1 MKEINFMKDKR
12 QIKQDI
18 ILILLCLLLLLM
30 GIGFFILLHSYRN
43 MSERCQL
50 QISQDQTD
58 IVLPTEKKDLED
70 AYTELM
76 GFGVLE
82 LDRNDPFIYLINPS
96 DNQVYLSFDV
106 IYNNEVLYN
115 SDLIA
120 PGKLE
125 SFDVYSCLDAGE
137 HTLTY
142 SISSYDMADRS
153 ILWAGVQQYQDILI
167 RK

>member
-1 MKEINFMKDKR
+1 MKDKR
-12 QIKQDI
+12 QIKQNI
-18 ILILLCLLLLLM
+18 IMILLCILLLIM
-30 GIGFFILLHSYRN
+30 GTGLFILFRSYSRL
-43 MSERCQL
+43 SKSCEL
-50 QISQDQTD
+50 KVSQDQED

-76 GFGVLE
+76 GFGCLE
-82 LDRNDPFIYLINPS
+82 LDVNEPFIYLINPS

-106 IYNNEVLYN
+106 IYNDETLYK

-120 PGKLE
+120 PGKME
-125 SFDVYSCLDAGE
+125 SFDVYSCLNAGE

-142 SISSYDMADRS
+142 SISSYDLNNKAV
-153 ILWAGVQQYQDILI
+153 LWAGVRQNQDVLI

>member
-1 MKEINFMKDKR
+1 MKDKR
-12 QIKQDI
+12 QIKQNI
-18 ILILLCLLLLLM
+18 IMILLCILLLIM
-30 GIGFFILLHSYRN
+30 GTGLFILFRSYSRL
-43 MSERCQL
+43 SESCEL
-50 QISQDQTD
+50 NVSQDQED

-76 GFGVLE
+76 GFGCLE
-82 LDRNDPFIYLINPS
+82 LDVNEPFIYLINPS

-106 IYNNEVLYN
+106 IYNDETLYK

-120 PGKLE
+120 PGKME
-125 SFDVYSCLDAGE
+125 SFDVYSCLNAGE

-142 SISSYDMADRS
+142 SISSYDLNNKAV
-153 ILWAGVQQYQDILI
+153 LWAGVRQNQDVLI

>member
-1 MKEINFMKDKR
+1 MKDKR
-12 QIKQDI
+12 QIKQNI
-18 ILILLCLLLLLM
+18 IMILLCILLLIM
-30 GIGFFILLHSYRN
+30 GTGLFILFRSYSRL
-43 MSERCQL
+43 SESCEL
-50 QISQDQTD
+50 KVSQDQED

-76 GFGVLE
+76 GFGCLE
-82 LDRNDPFIYLINPS
+82 LDVNEPFIYLINPS

-106 IYNNEVLYN
+106 IYNDETLYK

-120 PGKLE
+120 PGKME
-125 SFDVYSCLDAGE
+125 SFDVYSCLNAGE

-142 SISSYDMADRS
+142 SISSYDLNNKAV
-153 ILWAGVQQYQDILI
+153 LWAGVRQNQDVLI